1 MILFLFFRRINTIK
15 EFEFSTVIHVHNR
28 DHDGVMKFQ
37 DNKILKHK
45 RSNSP
50 CQNGIVCVIKISDVF
65 DDIFY
70 TEADYLNLK
79 EFLALENFLV
89 KNIEYYFLA
98 EIKIIIPFKMNRCS
112 KMLDITI

>member
-1 MILFLFFRRINTIK
+1 MI
-15 EFEFSTVIHVHNR
+15 
-28 DHDGVMKFQ
+28 FQ
-37 DNKILKHK
+37 DNMLLKHK

-70 TEADYLNLK
+70 TEAEYFNSK
-79 EFLALENFLV
+79 EFLALENLLF

-98 EIKIIIPFKMNRCS
+98 EIKDNNSKLNRCS
-112 KMLDITI
+112 IELIITI